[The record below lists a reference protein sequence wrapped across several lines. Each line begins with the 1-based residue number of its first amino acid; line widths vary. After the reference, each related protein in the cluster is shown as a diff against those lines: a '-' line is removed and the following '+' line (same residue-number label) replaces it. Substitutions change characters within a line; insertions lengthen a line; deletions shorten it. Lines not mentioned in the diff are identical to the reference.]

1 MEQNAIFLATEH
13 PKHMLGQLIAKWL
26 IEHFS
31 TECHTNKTKAIT
43 KANQM
48 MREYNQEPL
57 RTQSKNIQTV
67 SGAGKLK

>member
-13 PKHMLGQLIAKWL
+13 PKHMLGQVIAKWL

-31 TECHTNKTKAIT
+31 TECHTNKTKVIT
-43 KANQM
+43 KANKM
-48 MREYNQEPL
+48 MREYHKESL

-67 SGAGKLK
+67 SSVGKLK